1 MKEGIHWKR
10 QLYTY
15 KNEEGT
21 KDSIYIKVY
30 DRVYIFIYIIY
41 IKVYNR
47 VYIFI
52 YITGTLFP
60 GREML
65 KNENHKV

>member
-30 DRVYIFIYIIY
+30 DRVYIFIYI
-41 IKVYNR
+41 
-47 VYIFI
+47 
-52 YITGTLFP
+52 TGTLFP